1 MANDRRE
8 LIKLG
13 LAGLAGLGAR
23 PALAADAPVPKAS
36 TTAATTSATAF
47 PRGLTYATLM
57 QGGTAALALRTA
69 RGLLNVTALESDRNL
84 GLPRSTD
91 DVIHRRGNLSALGA
105 LAADAATPAR
115 YFVSEASAAFGP
127 CVMNPD
133 KIVCLGLNYR
143 AHAAESG
150 RETPKT
156 PILFNKYRTSLN
168 AHGGTIRV
176 SAEPAQKWDYEAELV
191 IVMGRGGRNI
201 PEAEALDHVFGY
213 CTGQDFT
220 ARDLQQ
226 LTAQWMLGKCGDGWG
241 PIGPWLVSADQID
254 PDNLDIKLTLNGEL
268 RQSSNT
274 RMMIFNCRQIINY
287 ISRHMTLTPGD
298 VIFTGTPE
306 GVINGYPKEKQVWMK
321 PGDRLVTS
329 IEKLGD
335 QQITLT

>member
-1 MANDRRE
+1 MANDRRQF
-8 LIKLG
+8 IK
-13 LAGLAGLGAR
+13 LAGLASVASIGTGDAFAAAS
-23 PALAADAPVPKAS
+23 PAQ
-36 TTAATTSATAF
+36 TSARTSNSF

-57 QGGTAALALRTA
+57 RDGTATLAIRTS
-69 RGLLNVTALESDRNL
+69 RGLLDIATLERDRNL

-91 DVIHRRGNLSALGA
+91 DLIHRRGNLDALTTVA
-105 LAADAATPAR
+105 NDAALPAR
-115 YFVSEASAAFGP
+115 YFVDAATAAFGP

-133 KIVCLGLNYR
+133 KIICLGLNYR

-150 RETPKT
+150 RAPPAT

-176 SAEPAQKWDYEAELV
+176 SAEPASKWDYEAELV

-201 PEAEALDHVFGY
+201 PEAEALDYVFGY

-226 LTAQWMLGKCGDGWG
+226 LTNQWMLGKCGDGWG
-241 PIGPWLVSADQID
+241 PIGPWLVSADQVD
-254 PDNLDIKLTLNGEL
+254 PDNLDIKCTLNGEV
-268 RQSSNT
+268 RQSANT

-298 VIFTGTPE
+298 LIFTGTPE
-306 GVINGYPKEKQVWMK
+306 GVINGYAKDKQVWMK
-321 PGDRLVTS
+321 AGDKLVTT
-329 IEKLGD
+329 IEKLGE
-335 QQITLT
+335 QSITLS